1 MCITDQLINVN
12 WCNIVVN
19 IFTLITGQL
28 IYVNW
33 CKYTDVNWRLFYVTS
48 TFLSNLMLPV
58 VRNQNVFICMLSDRK
73 SHNYAHLKR
82 QYCKS
87 IFVWLLS
94 NTRKYFLRAYMTIVK
109 HKEIFSKGIHIQ
121 TYPWACNNASEQV
134 FT

>member
-1 MCITDQLINVN
+1 MCTTEQISDVN
-12 WCNIVVN
+12 HCTNYVN
-19 IFTLITGQL
+19 IFMLITDQL

-58 VRNQNVFICMLSDRK
+58 VRNQNVFICMLSDTQYHCDRK

-94 NTRKYFLRAYMTIVK
+94 NTRKYFLRAYMPIVK

-121 TYPWACNNASEQV
+121 TYPRACNN
-134 FT
+134 